1 MESRENTTVGNWY
14 SNLLMDGM
22 GDNGNKGFLDDRCS
36 INWDSWCKSKRR
48 SSIGRLWHTISL
60 TRWVLSLP
68 VVGDLRYEAVIV
80 VGRVLHVLDPSI
92 GQGNVVGALSHSC
105 AIVGLGHV
113 EVGLG
118 VVVRYGVVERVRR
131 DLREV

>member
-1 MESRENTTVGNWY
+1 MESRENTTVGNWHC
-14 SNLLMDGM
+14 NLLMD
-22 GDNGNKGFLDDRCS
+22 NGNKSFLDDWCS
-36 INWDSWCKSKRR
+36 INWDSRCISKRS
-48 SSIGRLWHTISL
+48 SSIGRFCHTICL

-80 VGRVLHVLDPSI
+80 VGRVLHVLDPSVR
-92 GQGNVVGALSHSC
+92 QGNVVRALSHSS
-105 AIVGLGHV
+105 AIVSFSHV

-118 VVVRYGVVERVRR
+118 VVVRHGVVERVRR